1 MMAAQRHRSMPHL
14 PPRIDREKQTKKEL
28 LYSDILALLENNE
41 VAWNG
46 VEAAHSHCVPLVQAL
61 VDCLWYIDGRHHVFE
76 AQGCRIPE
84 FFISFHGYNVPE
96 ASKHRKRS
104 VGNMSYDHLQT
115 LSSALCRRLEASY
128 WKQRQFVAFKQHVD
142 MLAGNIAQYCDYIK
156 SQSKK
161 MKLVHSSETSV
172 GQVSDSLIVEVLK
185 GSSTCFPCLNDLSTA
200 LQRMDT
206 YYHLS
211 VNEFCPPEAQPRYR
225 FLQQLKCGLN
235 VPIVLLTYSPGN
247 NKGNLQFAWR
257 YDHSEAI
264 ETVFQEV
271 CLS

>member
-1 MMAAQRHRSMPHL
+1 MCSRLRG
-14 PPRIDREKQTKKEL
+14 
-28 LYSDILALLENNE
+28 
-41 VAWNG
+41 VAFLKFL
-46 VEAAHSHCVPLVQAL
+46 SPFMDTMFLT
-61 VDCLWYIDGRHHVFE
+61 
-76 AQGCRIPE
+76 
-84 FFISFHGYNVPE
+84 E
-96 ASKHRKRS
+96 ASKHLKRS
-104 VGNMSYDHLQT
+104 VENMSYDHLQT

-142 MLAGNIAQYCDYIK
+142 MLAGNIAQYCDYLK

-172 GQVSDSLIVEVLK
+172 RQISDSLTVEVLK

-235 VPIVLLTYSPGN
+235 VSIVLLTYSPGN
-247 NKGNLQFAWR
+247 NKGNLHFAWR

-264 ETVFQEV
+264 ETVFQRSLPVVETV
-271 CLS
+271 KTLLPQYHTRAMRKSFLKVWTCIYSCEDICIEAFLQGTYWRLLHGL